1 MDVEKRIQQRTKL
14 MTDKQTKK
22 DVMKLMEKTNERLIS
37 IHSINRVTLSEIK
50 REMERLV
57 SKDVVVV
64 LLQK

>member
-1 MDVEKRIQQRTKL
+1 

-37 IHSINRVTLSEIK
+37 IHLINRVTLSEIK